1 MTNKFDFN
9 KLFDKGIN
17 FGRYS
22 QSEYLKDLCRQKIQK
37 NFESVRSYSILSK
50 THQEQLVKL
59 IEEIKEFVYDPNTS
73 DTLTFNIESYAL
85 KKALS
90 RRVTEIYM
98 NTGIFTEFTRQS
110 PETII
115 KKSKQFKQAHF
126 LKDLS
131 GSSDQSSIYYS
142 SSKSSYT
149 MMQNVAH
156 NIDSIGLSGKTTCN
170 TISNEPVFGFCEEE
184 PK

>member
-22 QSEYLKDLCRQKIQK
+22 QSDHIRDLCRQKILK
-37 NFESVRSYSILSK
+37 NFESVRTYSILSK
-50 THQEQLVKL
+50 THQEQLAKM
-59 IEEIKEFVYDPNTS
+59 IEQIKDFVYDPNTS
-73 DTLTFNIESYAL
+73 DTLTFQIESYAL

-90 RRVTEIYM
+90 RRITEIYL
-98 NTGIFTEFTRQS
+98 NTGIFTEYTRQS
-110 PETII
+110 PDTVI

-131 GSSDQSSIYYS
+131 GNSSEYSSIYYS
-142 SSKSSYT
+142 SCKST
-149 MMQNVAH
+149 
-156 NIDSIGLSGKTTCN
+156 
-170 TISNEPVFGFCEEE
+170 
-184 PK
+184 